1 MKNTDSQS
9 KAQAY
14 AEKSKLKRKVLE
26 AIDNKEDDEK
36 IILEIVAA
44 GYSNTEAKRMFLETK
59 MERTEDRMRRYKN
72 AGLISLLIVLGAMLL
87 LWAWGD
93 LLAGSRLFVYLA
105 VTSLLPVFWFVLYM
119 AMRLEKTGIQ
129 TLLQELDSET
139 K

>member
-1 MKNTDSQS
+1 MKTTDSRS

-44 GYSNTEAKRMFLETK
+44 GCSNTEAKRMFLETK

>member
-1 MKNTDSQS
+1 
-9 KAQAY
+9 
-14 AEKSKLKRKVLE
+14 
-26 AIDNKEDDEK
+26 
-36 IILEIVAA
+36 
-44 GYSNTEAKRMFLETK
+44 

-72 AGLISLLIVLGAMLL
+72 AGLLSLLIVLGAMLL

-129 TLLQELDSET
+129 TLLQELDSEA